1 MQTPFAKPRR
11 PWLRSASVIS
21 VATRQCGAATCPA
34 SATIAPERIAPKAT
48 AQRQFAGYAPHDLA
62 ARGSPSELRVCAAK
76 QQNPMAVTERHESRS
91 QRRASV
97 ISVCQCRDSWKH
109 RPEASIFRIGQDVA
123 SAQTRRFEPRVRQV
137 DTAAARVSPDA
148 EHDVAQLHGWPRNS
162 LRHRAN
168 ASCALGTSGASST
181 LSSRRRHKQYSK
193 ATSSRASGGMISG
206 TSQKLRRLHLAM
218 QRMSSA
224 SRRRW
229 ERALRLRRRRYATI
243 DPRRR
248 SAACAAA
255 SRATGTRAGAQE
267 T

>member
-1 MQTPFAKPRR
+1 MRCGNVSRKRNDCARTNRTEGDCPATIRRVRAGRPRR
-11 PWLRSASVIS
+11 SRLAIRAPRMPG
-21 VATRQCGAATCPA
+21 QAAT
-34 SATIAPERIAPKAT
+34 
-48 AQRQFAGYAPHDLA
+48 
-62 ARGSPSELRVCAAK
+62 
-76 QQNPMAVTERHESRS
+76 PMAVTERHESRS